1 MVKYAVPINF
11 LLFQLCW
18 FGCVLGAARGLIW
31 LGPILVLIFV
41 PLQIFL
47 LTERHKAELMFVLIC
62 GSLGFVLESLL
73 ITARVYVPAGEE
85 TLICPP
91 WMTALWCNF
100 GPLVSISLS
109 WLKGKISLA
118 FVLGALAG
126 PLAWWGGE
134 KLGALTVAPEFIF
147 GYLPLSL
154 VWAVILPTLL
164 TLHTKLVAPRNN
176 SESL

>member
-1 MVKYAVPINF
+1 MKQYAVPINF
-11 LLFQLCW
+11 ILFQLCW

-31 LGPILVLIFV
+31 LGPSLVLILV
-41 PLQIFL
+41 PLQIYL
-47 LTERHKAELMFVLIC
+47 LTERHKAELLFVLIC
-62 GSLGFVLESLL
+62 GSLGFILESLL
-73 ITARVYVPAGEE
+73 ISWRVYVPIGNE

-109 WLKGKISLA
+109 WLKGKVLLA
-118 FVLGALAG
+118 LILGALAG

-134 KLGALTVAPEFIF
+134 KLDALTVAPEFIF

-154 VWAVILPTLL
+154 VWAVVLPTLL
-164 TLHTKLVAPRNN
+164 YVHNKIVAPKNK
-176 SESL
+176 